1 MLVSEICEY
10 LGSGLKVP
18 TEINGFLL
26 SIDASLYQKRKIE
39 NLILCWFYAS
49 NQIKFIQSQ
58 TYIASN
64 MGKHIK
70 MQLQRYMANNM
81 EVHLHFELQSALARW
96 QISDAGQAYSKLPC

>member
-1 MLVSEICEY
+1 MSY
-10 LGSGLKVP
+10 LY
-18 TEINGFLL
+18 
-26 SIDASLYQKRKIE
+26 SLFQIK
-39 NLILCWFYAS
+39 S

-64 MGKHIK
+64 MGKHII

-96 QISDAGQAYSKLPC
+96 QIPDAGQAYSKLPC

>member
-1 MLVSEICEY
+1 MSSAESEMSQEP
-10 LGSGLKVP
+10 SPAPPPTKDEETSPKPDLKMGKSF
-18 TEINGFLL
+18 I
-26 SIDASLYQKRKIE
+26 
-39 NLILCWFYAS
+39 S

-64 MGKHIK
+64 MGKHII

-96 QISDAGQAYSKLPC
+96 QIPDAGQAYSNNGYITKDE